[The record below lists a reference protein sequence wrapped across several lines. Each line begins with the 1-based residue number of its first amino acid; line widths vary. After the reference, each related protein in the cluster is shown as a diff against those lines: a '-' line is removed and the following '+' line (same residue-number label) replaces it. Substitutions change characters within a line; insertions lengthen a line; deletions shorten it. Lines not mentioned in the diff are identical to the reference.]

1 MKESRYAHV
10 FARTKSLENT
20 MLTNGQLVQMVDSK
34 DNSAL
39 MRVLSETPYSD
50 IFEKHGASGFYTKSI
65 QNLRDFLWEILPEEK
80 FFDIYFSRVDFSN
93 LRMYIKADPSEFH
106 DSYLLDLSQIKEF
119 VETGNNHFKSPF
131 DTIVPE
137 ALQIAEKSIFDAE
150 VFIDES
156 MFEYF
161 LSYKN
166 DFWQRYVRNWI
177 DLLNF
182 KSIVRSKHLNIKQ
195 EVFENLVIPG
205 GFIEK
210 YRLIEG
216 FRDTGENLARYFE
229 TSEFFR
235 EFYMLAELSAK
246 EKDFSGMEKT
256 IDNILIKLI
265 RETRFSSLSVDNMIA
280 FILGV
285 ESELKNLR
293 IIIEGKANN
302 VSESVIKQRM
312 RDTYV

>member
-20 MLTNGQLVQMVDSK
+20 MLTNGQLIQMADSK
-34 DNSAL
+34 DNSSL
-39 MRVLSETPYSD
+39 MRVLSDTPYAEVL
-50 IFEKHGASGFYTKSI
+50 EKHGASDFYIKSI
-65 QNLRDFLWEILPEEK
+65 QNLRSFLSDTLPNEL
-80 FFDIYFSRVDFSN
+80 FLDIYFSRIDFSN
-93 LRMYIKADPSEFH
+93 LRMYIKSKPSEFH
-106 DSYLLDLSQIKEF
+106 DSYMLKLNDIREY
-119 VETGNNHFKSPF
+119 VETGNNHFKKPF

-137 ALQIAEKSIFDAE
+137 TLKIAEKSIFEAE
-150 VFIDES
+150 VFIDDS
-156 MFEYF
+156 MFRYF

-166 DFWQRYVRNWI
+166 EFWTKYVRNWI

-182 KSIVRSKHLNIKQ
+182 KTILRSKHLQIKQ
-195 EVFENLVIPG
+195 EVFDNLILSG

-210 YRLIEG
+210 YKLVEA
-216 FRDTGENLARYFE
+216 FRDTEENTARHFE
-229 TSEFFR
+229 RSEFFK

-246 EKDFSGMEKT
+246 EKDFSEMEKR

-280 FILGV
+280 FVLGV

-302 VSESVIKQRM
+302 VSESVIKQRL